1 MLSRLWR
8 RFTYWMERSLVRG
21 AQYRLLL
28 IAAALGLISVAGGVL
43 VVALGSGFDDL
54 SEATWWAFLRL
65 SDPGYL
71 GDDEGAV
78 NRTVSTT
85 LTVLGYVVF
94 LGALVAVMTQWLNAR
109 MERLEMGLTPVARDD
124 HILVLG
130 WTNRTDS
137 IVREL
142 LLSKDRVRRFLRRY
156 GAGGLHIVVM
166 AERVDASLVQDL
178 RDAVG
183 EVWDENDV
191 TLRSGNPLRMEHLTR
206 VDHLNAAVIIVP
218 GADFDDGGVA
228 RTDARTLKSLLSL
241 NNDPDS
247 TRTGQPDELPLV
259 VAEIFDPR
267 KIEIARGAYPGP
279 LQIVSSDAVVS
290 RLLAQNVRHP
300 RLSHV
305 YHELL
310 THEGGSEIYIREHPE
325 LDGKPFSSLAAAFP
339 RSIVLGVIRGESGR
353 YVSHLNPGADV
364 HVEASDRFVHLAEG
378 YADTARTG
386 PVEGEPAERGEPL
399 AVKMESLE
407 RSVLILGWNHKVPAL
422 IREFATYPG
431 ERFRVRNLSTVA
443 ATRRQKAIQRYE
455 VSELL
460 PEIEHLEGDYTD
472 IADLRRAGASKH
484 DTVLVVGS
492 DRRGS
497 EEEADARTIV
507 GSLLLDQLDLPDAS
521 TQTIVE
527 LLDPDNVR
535 LIGTAH
541 GEVIISPMVVS
552 HMLAHVALRP
562 ELGAVFDDLF
572 TAGGP
577 EITFEPV
584 DSYRE
589 EDSRGKTT
597 FREVRRV
604 AFARGEIALGFQLG
618 PRARDLRLN
627 PSPDTVAG
635 MDGSHRVVTLQT
647 M

>member
-1 MLSRLWR
+1 MLPRLWS
-8 RFTYWMERSLVRG
+8 RFTYWMERSFVRG

-28 IAAALGLISVAGGVL
+28 IAAALGLISMAGGVL
-43 VVALGSGFDDL
+43 VVVLGSGFDDL
-54 SEATWWAFLRL
+54 GDATWWAFLRL

-71 GDDEGAV
+71 GDDEGTV
-78 NRTVSTT
+78 NRTVSTI

-109 MERLEMGLTPVARDD
+109 MERLEMGLTPVARDG

-142 LLSKDRVRRFLRRY
+142 LMSKDRVRRFLRRH
-156 GAGGLHIVVM
+156 GTGGLHIVVM
-166 AERVDASLVQDL
+166 AEKVDASLAQDL

-218 GADFDDGGVA
+218 GAEFDGGGTA
-228 RTDARTLKSLLSL
+228 RTDAHMLKTLLSL
-241 NNDPDS
+241 KSDPDPTS
-247 TRTGQPDELPLV
+247 TRQAAELPLV
-259 VAEIFDPR
+259 VAEIFDTR
-267 KIEIARGAYPGP
+267 KIEIARGAYPGS
-279 LQIVSSDAVVS
+279 LQIVSSDAVVG

-339 RSIVLGVIRGESGR
+339 RSIVLGVIRGDPDR
-353 YVSHLNPGADV
+353 YVAHLNPGGDFY
-364 HVEASDRFVHLAEG
+364 VEASDRFVHLAQK
-378 YADTARTG
+378 YSDTARTG
-386 PVEGEPAERGEPL
+386 PVEGEPAERGEPTAAEL
-399 AVKMESLE
+399 PNVD

-431 ERFRVRNLSTVA
+431 ERFRVRILSTVA
-443 ATRRQKAIQRYE
+443 ATRRKKAIGRYDIPAAM
-455 VSELL
+455 S
-460 PEIEHLEGDYTD
+460 EIEHIEGDYTD
-472 IADLRRAGASKH
+472 IADLRRASPSDH

-492 DRRGS
+492 DRTGS

-507 GSLLLDQLDLPDAS
+507 GSLLLEQLDVPHPS
-521 TQTIVE
+521 MQTIVE

-535 LIGTAH
+535 LIGTAR
-541 GEVIISPMVVS
+541 GEVIISSMIVS
-552 HMLAHVALRP
+552 HMLVHVALRP
-562 ELGAVFDDLF
+562 ELGAVFGELF
-572 TAGGP
+572 TAGGS
-577 EITFEPV
+577 EITFQPV
-584 DSYRE
+584 DAYRQE
-589 EDSRGKTT
+589 TSPGEIT
-597 FREVRRV
+597 FGEVRRV

-627 PSPDTVAG
+627 PASDTAAG
-635 MDGSHRVVTLQT
+635 TDGSHRVVTLQSV
-647 M
+647 